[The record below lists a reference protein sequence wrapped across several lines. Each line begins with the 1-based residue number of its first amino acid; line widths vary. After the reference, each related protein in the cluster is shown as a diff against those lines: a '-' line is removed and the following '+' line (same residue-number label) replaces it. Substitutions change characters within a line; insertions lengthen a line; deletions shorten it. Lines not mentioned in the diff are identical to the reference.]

1 MAKLD
6 DALWR
11 DMMGYL
17 RDKHSP
23 ICRQWF
29 DHLEPQTLAGGLMQV
44 RAESKIQQA
53 YLQNRCREPFTE
65 AAQQVTG
72 QLVAVRFIHGQAGTP
87 RAEVPAG
94 MSDAT
99 VPASS
104 RPPHAADANAAD
116 AADAAHRKHAAKAR
130 SIAKYAPAAVTT
142 ASLSNVA
149 VPTLEEALDEDLVL
163 NPDHAFQAFI
173 QGPNNELAFALA
185 QAVADQPVKSYNPLF
200 IHGGVGLGKTH
211 LLQAICLRILERDPD
226 YNIVYVSCEK
236 FTNQFIECARGGE
249 YGAFR
254 HHYRHADMLVVD
266 DIHFLSGKEQMQ
278 EEFFHTFNE
287 LHTQQKQIVLS
298 SDAAPAD
305 IPGLTERLISRF
317 TWGVVAKVSP
327 PGFETRLAII
337 HAKAALRGV
346 TIPDDVA
353 EYLARKIDRNT
364 RELEGWVHTCEA
376 HAREFNKPLTVEIA
390 RQALGDPG
398 VTPSGRVTL
407 QRIIDIVTDF
417 YSVRTAELQSKKRH
431 KSIAEPRQVCM
442 WLARQ
447 NTNLSLED
455 IGGHFGGRDHTTVM
469 HSVSKVEDRHEK
481 EPVFAAQVDQLDQC
495 VKASL
500 L

>member
-17 RDKHSP
+17 RDKHAP

-29 DHLEPQTLAGGLMQV
+29 ENLEPQALAGGLMQV
-44 RAESKIQQA
+44 RAESKVQQA

-72 QLVAVRFIHGQAGTP
+72 QLIAVRFIHGDEAVVANAALLEAGTP
-87 RAEVPAG
+87 IAAATPKRA
-94 MSDAT
+94 
-99 VPASS
+99 
-104 RPPHAADANAAD
+104 
-116 AADAAHRKHAAKAR
+116 AAKSRAM
-130 SIAKYAPAAVTT
+130 AKYAPAAVTAAP
-142 ASLSNVA
+142 ASLADVE
-149 VPTLEEALDEDLVL
+149 VPSLEESLEEELVL
-163 NPDHAFQAFI
+163 DPDHAFSGFI

-211 LLQAICLRILERDPD
+211 LLQAICLRILERDPA

-236 FTNQFIECARGGE
+236 FVNQFIECARGGE

-266 DIHFLSGKEQMQ
+266 DIQFLSGKEQMQ

-298 SDAAPAD
+298 CDVAPAE
-305 IPGLTERLISRF
+305 IPGLTERLASRF
-317 TWGVVAKVSP
+317 TWGVVAKISP

-337 HAKAALRGV
+337 HAKAKLRGV
-346 TIPDDVA
+346 TVPDDVA
-353 EYLARKIDRNT
+353 EYLARKIDTNARV
-364 RELEGWVHTCEA
+364 LEGAVHTCEA
-376 HAREFNKPLTVEIA
+376 HAREFGKPLTVELA
-390 RQALGDPG
+390 RAALGDPG
-398 VTPSGRVTL
+398 VAPSGRVTL
-407 QRIIDIVTDF
+407 TRIIDIVTEF
-417 YSVRTAELQSKKRH
+417 YSVRTAELQSKRRH

-469 HSVSKVEDRHEK
+469 HSVSKVEQRVSDES
-481 EPVFAAQVDQLDQC
+481 VFAAQVEQLDQR

>member
-6 DALWR
+6 EALWR

-29 DHLEPQTLAGGLMQV
+29 ENLEPQKLAGGLMKV
-44 RAESKIQQA
+44 CAESKVQQA
-53 YLQNRCREPFTE
+53 YLQSRCREPFTE

-72 QLVAVRFIHGQAGTP
+72 QLVAVRFVHGDAK
-87 RAEVPAG
+87 AEP
-94 MSDAT
+94 SDVNST
-99 VPASS
+99 N
-104 RPPHAADANAAD
+104 HAADASQPATTTPPK
-116 AADAAHRKHAAKAR
+116 RSAAKSRAM
-130 SIAKYAPAAVTT
+130 AKYAPAAVTT
-142 ASLSNVA
+142 ARSAPPASLADVE
-149 VPTLEEALDEDLVL
+149 VPSLEESLEEELILD
-163 NPDHAFQAFI
+163 PDHAFAGFI

-211 LLQAICLRILERDPD
+211 LLQAICLRILERDPS

-236 FTNQFIECARGGE
+236 FVNQFIECARGGE

-266 DIHFLSGKEQMQ
+266 DIQFLAGKEQMQ

-298 SDAAPAD
+298 CDVAPAE
-305 IPGLTERLISRF
+305 IPGLTERLASRF

-337 HAKAALRGV
+337 HAKAKLRGV
-346 TIPDDVA
+346 IIPDDVA
-353 EYLARKIDRNT
+353 EYLARKIDSNARV
-364 RELEGWVHTCEA
+364 LEGAVHTCEA
-376 HAREFNKPLTVEIA
+376 HAREFQKPLTVEIA
-390 RQALGDPG
+390 RAALGDPG
-398 VTPSGRVTL
+398 VAPSGRVTL
-407 QRIIDIVTDF
+407 TRIIELVTDF
-417 YSVRTAELQSKKRH
+417 YSVRTAELQSKRRH

-447 NTNLSLED
+447 NTSLSLED

-469 HSVSKVEDRHEK
+469 HSVSKVESRLEN
-481 EPVFAAQVDQLDQC
+481 ESVFAAQVEQLDQR

>member
-29 DHLEPQTLAGGLMQV
+29 ENLEPQKLDGGLMQV
-44 RAESKIQQA
+44 RTASKVQQA
-53 YLQNRCREPFTE
+53 YLQNRCRDPFTE

-72 QLVAVRFIHGQAGTP
+72 QLVAVRFIHGDEASEP
-87 RAEVPAG
+87 AEPESHTTNTG
-94 MSDAT
+94 QTAT
-99 VPASS
+99 TTTAAPSVAATASARS
-104 RPPHAADANAAD
+104 
-116 AADAAHRKHAAKAR
+116 AAKSR
-130 SIAKYAPAAVTT
+130 VIAKYAPASASATPFAAVQ
-142 ASLSNVA
+142 
-149 VPTLEEALDEDLVL
+149 VPTLEESLEEDLVL
-163 NPDHAFQAFI
+163 NPDHAFEAFI

-211 LLQAICLRILERDPD
+211 LLQAICLRILERDPS
-226 YNIVYVSCEK
+226 YNIVYVSCET
-236 FTNQFIECARGGE
+236 FVNQFVECARGGE

-266 DIHFLSGKEQMQ
+266 DIQFLAGKEQMQ

-298 SDAAPAD
+298 CDVAPAD
-305 IPGLTERLISRF
+305 IPGLTDRLVSRF
-317 TWGVVAKVSP
+317 TWGVVTKISP

-337 HAKAALRGV
+337 HAKAKLRGV
-346 TIPDDVA
+346 TIPADVA
-353 EYLARKIDRNT
+353 EYLARKIDSNARV
-364 RELEGWVHTCEA
+364 LEGAVHTCEA
-376 HAREFNKPLTVEIA
+376 YAKNLRTELTIAMA

-398 VTPSGRVTL
+398 VAPSGRVTL
-407 QRIIDIVTDF
+407 QRIIDLVTEF
-417 YSVRTAELQSKKRH
+417 YSVRTSELQSKKRH

-442 WLARQ
+442 WLARKH
-447 NTNLSLED
+447 TTLSLED

-469 HSVSKVEDRHEK
+469 HSVSKVEQRLAD
-481 EPVFAAQVDQLDQC
+481 EPMFAAQVEQLDQR
-495 VKASL
+495 VEASL

>member
-29 DHLEPQTLAGGLMQV
+29 ENLEPQTLAGGLMQV
-44 RAESKIQQA
+44 RAESKVQQA

-72 QLVAVRFIHGQAGTP
+72 QLVAVRFIHGDEAPMPPDLSPAKTNGQAVS
-87 RAEVPAG
+87 AAPAK
-94 MSDAT
+94 
-99 VPASS
+99 PAAPKRS
-104 RPPHAADANAAD
+104 
-116 AADAAHRKHAAKAR
+116 AAKSRAM
-130 SIAKYAPAAVTT
+130 AKYAPAAVTT
-142 ASLSNVA
+142 THPASLADVE
-149 VPTLEEALDEDLVL
+149 VPSLEESLDEELVL
-163 NPDHAFQAFI
+163 DPDHAFAGFI

-211 LLQAICLRILERDPD
+211 LLQAICLRILERDPTF
-226 YNIVYVSCEK
+226 NIVYVSCEK

-305 IPGLTERLISRF
+305 IPGLTERLVSRF
-317 TWGVVAKVSP
+317 TWGVVAKISP

-346 TIPDDVA
+346 TVPDDVA
-353 EYLARKIDRNT
+353 EYLARKIDSNARV
-364 RELEGWVHTCEA
+364 LEGAVHTCEA
-376 HAREFNKPLTVEIA
+376 HAREFDKPLTVELA
-390 RQALGDPG
+390 RAALGDPG
-398 VTPSGRVTL
+398 VAPSGRVTL
-407 QRIIDIVTDF
+407 GRIIDIVTDF
-417 YSVRTAELQSKKRH
+417 YSVRTAELQSKRRH

-447 NTNLSLED
+447 NTTLSLED

-469 HSVSKVEDRHEK
+469 HSVSKVESRIRE
-481 EPVFAAQVDQLDQC
+481 EAVFAAQVEQLDQR

-500 L
+500 A